1 MRSSHTKPEIALSEI
16 DRLIA
21 AGVRFGTVLAD
32 AGRVFAELAAST

>member
-1 MRSSHTKPEIALSEI
+1 MAKVGVPEPLRISRTKPEIALEEI

-32 AGRVFAELAAST
+32 AG